1 MSSIYQ
7 EQILDHYHNPRHYGI
22 LDHPTHQ
29 ADTKNISCGDALHMD
44 IIVKNGIIEDIGF
57 YGNGCAI
64 SQASASLLA
73 KYITNKSAQEAMQL
87 TKDDILQLL
96 GIELSPNRLKCGIL
110 SLETLHKL
118 MQSFE

>member
-29 ADTKNISCGDALHMD
+29 SDTKNISCGDALHMD
-44 IIVKNGIIEDIGF
+44 IIVKDGIIEDIGF

-64 SQASASLLA
+64 SQASASLLTETV
-73 KYITNKSAQEAMQL
+73 YGKSIAEAEQL
-87 TKDDILQLL
+87 KAEDMTQLI
-96 GIELSPNRLKCGIL
+96 GIELSPNRLKCAIL
-110 SLETLHKL
+110 SLETLHKAIKNEL
-118 MQSFE
+118 

>member
-1 MSSIYQ
+1 MTSLYQ

-29 ADTKNISCGDALHMD
+29 SDTKNISCGDALHMD
-44 IIVKNGIIEDIGF
+44 IIIEEGIIKDIGF
-57 YGNGCAI
+57 YGSGCAI

-73 KYITNKSAQEAMQL
+73 EHVHHASAQEALRL
-87 TKDDILQLL
+87 TKEDVIGLL

-110 SLETLHKL
+110 SLESLHKAL
-118 MQSFE
+118 NNKL

>member
-29 ADTKNISCGDALHMD
+29 SDTKNISCGDALHMD
-44 IIVKNGIIEDIGF
+44 IIVKDGIIEDIGF

-64 SQASASLLA
+64 SQASASLL
-73 KYITNKSAQEAMQL
+73 TETVCGKSIAEAEQL
-87 TKDDILQLL
+87 KAEDVTQLI
-96 GIELSPNRLKCGIL
+96 GIELSPNRLKCAIL
-110 SLETLHKL
+110 SLETLHKAIKNEL
-118 MQSFE
+118 

>member
-1 MSSIYQ
+1 MSIYQ

-29 ADTKNISCGDALHMD
+29 SDTKNISCGDALHMD
-44 IIVKNGIIEDIGF
+44 IIVKDGIIEDIGF

-73 KYITNKSAQEAMQL
+73 EHICHKSVAEAMNL
-87 TKDDILQLL
+87 KKEDVMELL
-96 GIELSPNRLKCGIL
+96 SIELSPNRLKCAIL
-110 SLETLHKL
+110 SLETLHKTL
-118 MQSFE
+118 NNEL

>member
-29 ADTKNISCGDALHMD
+29 SDTKNISCGDALHMD
-44 IIVKNGIIEDIGF
+44 IIAKDGIIKDIGF

-64 SQASASLLA
+64 SQASASLL
-73 KYITNKSAQEAMQL
+73 TEAVCGKLLIEVEQWKTEDV
-87 TKDDILQLL
+87 TKLI
-96 GIELSPNRLKCGIL
+96 GIELSPNRLKCALL
-110 SLETLHKL
+110 SLETLHKAL
-118 MQSFE
+118 KNEL